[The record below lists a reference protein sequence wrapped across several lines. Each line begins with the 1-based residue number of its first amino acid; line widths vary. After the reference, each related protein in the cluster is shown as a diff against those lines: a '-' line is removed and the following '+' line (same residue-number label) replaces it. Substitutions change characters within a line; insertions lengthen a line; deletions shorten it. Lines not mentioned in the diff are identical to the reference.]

1 MNKFKIIFAIDRAVR
16 SKYRAK
22 IPMFNKLF
30 RFPGRAEFS
39 QKLFFTTFKRGPD
52 KNGFQKNQE
61 KFRKFST

>member
-39 QKLFFTTFKRGPD
+39 QKLLLTRFKIGPV
-52 KNGFQKNQE
+52 K
-61 KFRKFST
+61 SA